1 MNRPLSTILGALVL
15 ALPAGPIIARQ
26 VTVNR
31 IVARVENDIILQS
44 DVRELQR
51 YQELL
56 DGKSESQDQALD
68 RLIDQWIVRSEA
80 ELSQF
85 PHPKDEDVDRG
96 VQRVE
101 KSFASTEEYKS
112 REKQCGMTDAE
123 VRKIVASQLYLSN
136 YLDSRFRPSS
146 QVSEAEIE
154 DFYQKKIIP
163 TAQARGQ
170 QPPTLDAA
178 RETIQEAL
186 IQGKITA
193 QTDQWLKES
202 RDRLQVEKY
211 LGEGSK

>member
-1 MNRPLSTILGALVL
+1 MSTILGALVL